1 MTQAPTP
8 QALDG
13 IRILDLSNYIA
24 GPFAAMLLADMGA
37 AVVKIENTN
46 GGDPFRKWGREPRMY
61 SPLFRSYNRNK
72 RSMTLNLRD
81 PEGKEIFLRMAA
93 EADIVVEN
101 FRPGVMDRL
110 ELGYER
116 LKELNSRLIYCGISA
131 FGQSGPY
138 RERPGFDTLGQ
149 CLSGVLSQII
159 DPRAPTPPG
168 LAFSDHL
175 GGMFAC
181 YGILTALMAR
191 ERSGKGQKVETSL
204 MEASMAFIGRSIL
217 QYFATGEV
225 PDVESRGRSAG
236 VYALLAGD
244 GLPFVI
250 HLSHLNKFFIS
261 LAQAIEHPELA
272 DDPRFRD
279 REDRLV
285 NYDELKALLQDIVK
299 TQPRQHWLEALSRHD
314 VANAPINRLDEV
326 FADPQV
332 QHLDRI
338 MELEHP
344 KHGPIH
350 TVKSGVNLS
359 DTPFQV
365 SALPPELGE
374 HTTEILRELGLSAER
389 IGELAEAGT
398 V

>member
-1 MTQAPTP
+1 MT

-13 IRILDLSNYIA
+13 VRILDLSNYIA

-46 GGDPFRKWGREPRMY
+46 GGDPFRKWGQEPRMY

-81 PEGKEIFLRMAA
+81 PEGKEIFLKMAG
-93 EADIVVEN
+93 EADVVIEN

-116 LKELNSRLIYCGISA
+116 LRDLNPRLIYCGISA

-149 CLSGVLSQII
+149 CLSGLLSQII
-159 DPRAPTPPG
+159 DPKAPAPPG

-175 GGMFAC
+175 GGLFAC
-181 YGILTALMAR
+181 YGILIALMAR
-191 ERSGKGQKVETSL
+191 EKSGKGQKVETSL
-204 MEASMAFIGRSIL
+204 MEASMAFIGRSII
-217 QYFATGEV
+217 QYFATGDV
-225 PDVESRGRSAG
+225 PDVESRGRTAG

-250 HLSHLNKFFIS
+250 HLSHLNKFFVS
-261 LAQAIEHPELA
+261 CAEAIGHPELA

-279 REDRLV
+279 REDRLA
-285 NYDELKALLQDIVK
+285 NYDELKALLQDIAS
-299 TQPRQHWLEALSRHD
+299 TRPRQHWLDALGKHD
-314 VANAPINRLDEV
+314 VAHAPINRLDEV
-326 FADPQV
+326 FEDPQV
-332 QHLDRI
+332 KHLDRI

-344 KHGPIH
+344 KHGTIH
-350 TVKSGVNLS
+350 TVRSGVNLS
-359 DTPFQV
+359 ETPFQV

-374 HTTEILRELGLSAER
+374 HTAEILRELGLSQER
-389 IGELAEAGT
+389 IDQLAEAGT
-398 V
+398 I

>member
-1 MTQAPTP
+1 MT

-37 AVVKIENTN
+37 AVVKIENTA
-46 GGDPFRKWGREPRMY
+46 GGDPFRKWAQEPRMY

-81 PEGKEIFLRMAA
+81 PEGKEIFLKMAG
-93 EADIVVEN
+93 EADVVIEN
-101 FRPGVMDRL
+101 YRPGVMDRL

-116 LKELNSRLIYCGISA
+116 LNDLNPRLVYCGISA
-131 FGQSGPY
+131 FGQTGPY

-149 CLSGVLSQII
+149 CLSGLLSQII
-159 DPRAPTPPG
+159 DPKAPAPPG

-175 GGMFAC
+175 GGLFAC
-181 YGILTALMAR
+181 YGILIALMAR
-191 ERSGKGQKVETSL
+191 EKTGKGQKVETSL

-217 QYFATGEV
+217 QYFATGDI
-225 PDVESRGRSAG
+225 PNVESRGRSAG

-250 HLSHLNKFFIS
+250 HLSHLNKFFVNC
-261 LAQAIEHPELA
+261 AEAIGHPELA

-285 NYDELKALLQDIVK
+285 NYDELKDLMQDIVG
-299 TQPRQHWLEALSRHD
+299 TRPRQHWLDALGKHD
-314 VANAPINRLDEV
+314 VAHAPINRLDEV
-326 FADPQV
+326 FEDPQV

-344 KHGPIH
+344 KHGTIH
-350 TVKSGVNLS
+350 TVRSGVNLS

-374 HTTEILRELGLSAER
+374 HTAEILQELGLSQER
-389 IGELAEAGT
+389 IDQLADAGT

>member
-1 MTQAPTP
+1 MA

-37 AVVKIENTN
+37 AVVKIENTS
-46 GGDPFRKWGREPRMY
+46 GGDPFRKWGQEPRMY

-93 EADIVVEN
+93 AADVVIEN
-101 FRPGVMDRL
+101 YRPGVMKRL

-116 LKELNSRLIYCGISA
+116 LNDLNPRLVYCGISA

-149 CLSGVLSQII
+149 CLSGLLSQII
-159 DPRAPTPPG
+159 DPKAPAPPG

-175 GGMFAC
+175 GGLFAC
-181 YGILTALMAR
+181 YGILIALMAR
-191 ERSGKGQKVETSL
+191 EKSGKGQKVETSL

-217 QYFATGEV
+217 QYFATGDI
-225 PDVESRGRSAG
+225 PNVESRGRSAG

-250 HLSHLNKFFIS
+250 HLSHLNKFFVS
-261 LAQAIEHPELA
+261 CAEAIGHPELA
-272 DDPRFRD
+272 EDPRFRD

-285 NYDELKALLQDIVK
+285 NYDELKDLMQDIVG
-299 TQPRQHWLEALSRHD
+299 TRPRQHWLDALGKHD
-314 VANAPINRLDEV
+314 VAHAPINRLDEV
-326 FADPQV
+326 FEDPQV
-332 QHLDRI
+332 KHLDRI

-344 KHGPIH
+344 KHGTIH

-374 HTTEILRELGLSAER
+374 HTAEILRELGLSQER
-389 IGELAEAGT
+389 IDQLEEAGT

>member
-1 MTQAPTP
+1 MI

-13 IRILDLSNYIA
+13 IRILDLSSYIA

-37 AVVKIENTN
+37 AVVKIENTS
-46 GGDPFRKWGREPRMY
+46 GGDPFRKWAREPRMY
-61 SPLFRSYNRNK
+61 SPLFRSYNRSK

-81 PEGKEIFLRMAA
+81 PAGKEIFLKMAA
-93 EADIVVEN
+93 EADVVIEN
-101 FRPGVMDRL
+101 YRPGVMDRL
-110 ELGYER
+110 DLGYDR
-116 LKELNSRLIYCGISA
+116 LNELNPRLVYCGISA
-131 FGQSGPY
+131 FGQTGPY

-149 CLSGVLSQII
+149 CLSGLLSQII
-159 DPRAPTPPG
+159 DPKTPQPPG

-175 GGMFAC
+175 GGLFAC
-181 YGILTALMAR
+181 YGILIALMAR
-191 ERSGKGQKVETSL
+191 EKTGKGQKVETSL
-204 MEASMAFIGRSIL
+204 MEASMAFIGRSII
-217 QYFATGEV
+217 QYFATGDV

-250 HLSHLNKFFIS
+250 HLSHLNKFFAS
-261 LAQAIEHPELA
+261 MAEALGHPELA

-285 NYDELKALLQDIVK
+285 NYDELKALLQEIVRTK
-299 TQPRQHWLEALSRHD
+299 PRQHWLDALGKHD
-314 VANAPINRLDEV
+314 VAHAPINRLDEV
-326 FADPQV
+326 FEDPQV
-332 QHLDRI
+332 KHLDRI

-344 KHGPIH
+344 RHGTIH
-350 TVKSGVNLS
+350 TVRSGVNLS

-374 HTTEILRELGLSAER
+374 HTTEILRELGLSEER
-389 IGELAEAGT
+389 IGQLTEAGT
-398 V
+398 I

>member
-1 MTQAPTP
+1 MA

-13 IRILDLSNYIA
+13 IRILDLSSYIA

-37 AVVKIENTN
+37 SVVKIENTG
-46 GGDPFRKWGREPRMY
+46 GGDPFRKWAREPRMY

-81 PEGKEIFLRMAA
+81 PEGKEIFLRMAE
-93 EADIVVEN
+93 EADVVIEN
-101 FRPGVMDRL
+101 YRPGVMDRL

-116 LKELNSRLIYCGISA
+116 LRDLNPRLVYCGISA
-131 FGQSGPY
+131 FGQTGPY

-149 CLSGVLSQII
+149 CLSGLLSQII
-159 DPRAPTPPG
+159 DPRAPQPPG

-181 YGILTALMAR
+181 YGVLTALMAR

-204 MEASMAFIGRSIL
+204 MEASMAFIGRSIT
-217 QYFATGEV
+217 QYFATGDV

-250 HLSHLNKFFIS
+250 HLSHLNKFFVS
-261 LAQAIEHPELA
+261 MAEALGHPELA
-272 DDPRFRD
+272 EDPRFKD

-285 NYDELKALLQDIVK
+285 NYDELKALLQEIAE
-299 TQPRQHWLEALSRHD
+299 TRPRQEWLDALSQHD
-314 VANAPINRLDEV
+314 VAHAPINRLDEV
-326 FADPQV
+326 FEDPQV
-332 QHLDRI
+332 KHLDRI
-338 MELEHP
+338 MEREHP
-344 KHGPIH
+344 THGPIQ
-350 TVKSGVNLS
+350 TVRSGVNLS
-359 DTPFQV
+359 DTPWQW

-374 HTTEILRELGLSAER
+374 HTAEVLRELGLSEER
-389 IGELAEAGT
+389 IAQLAEAGT

>member
-1 MTQAPTP
+1 MT

-13 IRILDLSNYIA
+13 VRILDLSSYIA

-46 GGDPFRKWGREPRMY
+46 GGDPFRKWGQEPRMY

-81 PEGKEIFLRMAA
+81 PEAKEIFLRMVG
-93 EADIVVEN
+93 EADVVVEN

-110 ELGYER
+110 ELGYDR
-116 LKELNSRLIYCGISA
+116 LSGLNPRLIYCGISA
-131 FGQSGPY
+131 FGQTGPY

-149 CLSGVLSQII
+149 CLSGLLSQII
-159 DPRAPTPPG
+159 DPKAPAPPG

-175 GGMFAC
+175 GGLFAC
-181 YGILTALMAR
+181 YGILIALMAR
-191 ERSGKGQKVETSL
+191 DKTGKGQKVETSL
-204 MEASMAFIGRSIL
+204 MEASMAFIGRSII
-217 QYFATGEV
+217 QYFATGDV
-225 PDVESRGRSAG
+225 PDVESRGRTAG

-250 HLSHLNKFFIS
+250 HLSHLNKFFVS
-261 LAQAIEHPELA
+261 CAEAIGHPELA

-279 REDRLV
+279 REDRLA
-285 NYDELKALLQDIVK
+285 NYDELKALLQDIVQTK
-299 TQPRQHWLEALSRHD
+299 PRQHWLDVLGKHD
-314 VANAPINRLDEV
+314 VAHAPINRLDEV
-326 FADPQV
+326 FEDPQV
-332 QHLDRI
+332 KHLDRI

-344 KHGPIH
+344 KHGTIH

-374 HTTEILRELGLSAER
+374 HTAEILGELGLSQER
-389 IGELAEAGT
+389 IDQLAEAGT
-398 V
+398 I

>member
-1 MTQAPTP
+1 MA

-13 IRILDLSNYIA
+13 IRILDLSSYIA

-46 GGDPFRKWGREPRMY
+46 GGDPFRKWAQEPRMY

-81 PEGKEIFLRMAA
+81 PEGKEIFLRMAKD
-93 EADIVVEN
+93 ADVVIEN
-101 FRPGVMDRL
+101 YRPGVMDRL

-116 LKELNSRLIYCGISA
+116 LKDLNPRLIYCGISA
-131 FGQSGPY
+131 FGQTGPY

-149 CLSGVLSQII
+149 CLSGLLSQII
-159 DPRAPTPPG
+159 DPRAPQPPG

-191 ERSGKGQKVETSL
+191 ERTGKGQKVETSL
-204 MEASMAFIGRSIL
+204 MEASMAFIGRSIT
-217 QYFATGEV
+217 QYFATGDV
-225 PDVESRGRSAG
+225 PNVESRGRSAG

-244 GLPFVI
+244 GLPFVV

-261 LAQAIEHPELA
+261 LTQAIGRPELA
-272 DDPRFRD
+272 EDPRFKD
-279 REDRLV
+279 REDRLT
-285 NYDELKALLQDIVK
+285 NYDELKALLQEIVSAK
-299 TQPRQHWLEALSRHD
+299 PRQHWLDALGKHD
-314 VANAPINRLDEV
+314 VAHAPINRLDEV
-326 FADPQV
+326 FQDPQV
-332 QHLDRI
+332 KHLDRI

-344 KHGPIH
+344 KHGPIQ
-350 TVKSGVNLS
+350 TVRSGVNLS
-359 DTPFQV
+359 DTPWQL

-374 HTTEILRELGLSAER
+374 HTAEILRELGLSKER
-389 IGELAEAGT
+389 IAQLAEAGT
-398 V
+398 T

>member
-1 MTQAPTP
+1 MA

-37 AVVKIENTN
+37 AVVKIENTA
-46 GGDPFRKWGREPRMY
+46 GGDPFRKWAQEPRMY

-81 PEGKEIFLRMAA
+81 PEGKEIFLKMAGQ
-93 EADIVVEN
+93 ADVVIEN
-101 FRPGVMDRL
+101 YRPGVMDRL

-116 LKELNSRLIYCGISA
+116 LNDLNPRLVYCGISA
-131 FGQSGPY
+131 FGQTGPY

-149 CLSGVLSQII
+149 CLSGLLSQII
-159 DPRAPTPPG
+159 DPKAPAPPG

-175 GGMFAC
+175 GGLFAC
-181 YGILTALMAR
+181 YGILIALMAR
-191 ERSGKGQKVETSL
+191 EKTGKGQKVETSL

-217 QYFATGEV
+217 QYFATGDI
-225 PDVESRGRSAG
+225 PNVESRGRSAG

-250 HLSHLNKFFIS
+250 HLSHLNKFFVS
-261 LAQAIEHPELA
+261 CAQAIGHPELA

-285 NYDELKALLQDIVK
+285 NYDELKDLMQDIVG
-299 TQPRQHWLEALSRHD
+299 TQPRQHWLDALGKHD
-314 VANAPINRLDEV
+314 VAHAPINRLDEV
-326 FADPQV
+326 FEDPQV
-332 QHLDRI
+332 KHLDRI

-344 KHGPIH
+344 KHGTIH
-350 TVKSGVNLS
+350 TVRSGVNLS

-374 HTTEILRELGLSAER
+374 HTAEILRELGLSQER
-389 IGELAEAGT
+389 IDQLAEAGT
-398 V
+398 T

>member
-1 MTQAPTP
+1 MA

-13 IRILDLSNYIA
+13 IRILDLGNYIA

-37 AVVKIENTN
+37 AVVKMENTG
-46 GGDPFRKWGREPRMY
+46 GGDPFRKWGQEPRMY

-81 PEGKEIFLRMAA
+81 PEGKEIFLKMAG
-93 EADIVVEN
+93 EADVVIEN

-116 LKELNSRLIYCGISA
+116 LRDLNPRLIYCGISA

-149 CLSGVLSQII
+149 CLSGLLSQII
-159 DPRAPTPPG
+159 DPKAPAPPG

-175 GGMFAC
+175 GGLFAC
-181 YGILTALMAR
+181 YGILIALMAR
-191 ERSGKGQKVETSL
+191 EKSGKGQKVETSL
-204 MEASMAFIGRSIL
+204 MEASMAFIGRSII
-217 QYFATGEV
+217 QYFATGDV
-225 PDVESRGRSAG
+225 PDVESRGRTAG

-250 HLSHLNKFFIS
+250 HLSHLNKFFVS
-261 LAQAIEHPELA
+261 CAEAIGHPELA

-279 REDRLV
+279 REDRLA
-285 NYDELKALLQDIVK
+285 NYDELKALLQDIAS
-299 TQPRQHWLEALSRHD
+299 TRPRQHWLDALGKHD
-314 VANAPINRLDEV
+314 VAHAPINRLDEV
-326 FADPQV
+326 FEDPQV
-332 QHLDRI
+332 KHLDRI

-344 KHGPIH
+344 KHGTIH
-350 TVKSGVNLS
+350 TVRSGVNLS
-359 DTPFQV
+359 ETPFRV

-374 HTTEILRELGLSAER
+374 HTAEILRELGLSQER
-389 IGELAEAGT
+389 IEQLEKGGT

>member
-1 MTQAPTP
+1 MA

-13 IRILDLSNYIA
+13 IRILDLGNYIA

-37 AVVKIENTN
+37 AVVKIENTG
-46 GGDPFRKWGREPRMY
+46 GGDPFRKWGQEPRMY

-81 PEGKEIFLRMAA
+81 PEGKEIFLKMAG
-93 EADIVVEN
+93 EADVVIEN

-116 LKELNSRLIYCGISA
+116 LRDLNPRLIYCGISA

-149 CLSGVLSQII
+149 CLSGLLSQII
-159 DPRAPTPPG
+159 DPKAPAPPG

-175 GGMFAC
+175 GGLFAC
-181 YGILTALMAR
+181 YGILIALMAR
-191 ERSGKGQKVETSL
+191 EKSGKGQKVETSL
-204 MEASMAFIGRSIL
+204 MEASMAFIGRSII
-217 QYFATGEV
+217 QYFATGDV
-225 PDVESRGRSAG
+225 PDVESRGRTAG

-250 HLSHLNKFFIS
+250 HLSHLNKFFVS
-261 LAQAIEHPELA
+261 CAEAIGHPELA

-279 REDRLV
+279 REDRLA
-285 NYDELKALLQDIVK
+285 NYDELKALLQDIAS
-299 TQPRQHWLEALSRHD
+299 TRPRQHWLDALGKHD
-314 VANAPINRLDEV
+314 VAHAPINRLDEV
-326 FADPQV
+326 FEDPQV
-332 QHLDRI
+332 KHLDRI

-344 KHGPIH
+344 KHGTIH

-374 HTTEILRELGLSAER
+374 HTAEILRELGLSQER
-389 IGELAEAGT
+389 IDQLAEAGT
-398 V
+398 I

>member
-1 MTQAPTP
+1 MA

-37 AVVKIENTN
+37 AVVKIENTA
-46 GGDPFRKWGREPRMY
+46 GGDPFRKWAQEPRMY

-81 PEGKEIFLRMAA
+81 PEGKEIFLKMAG
-93 EADIVVEN
+93 EADVVIEN
-101 FRPGVMDRL
+101 YRPGVMDRL

-116 LKELNSRLIYCGISA
+116 LNDLNPRLVYCGISA
-131 FGQSGPY
+131 FGQTGPY

-149 CLSGVLSQII
+149 CLSGLLSQII
-159 DPRAPTPPG
+159 DPKAPAPPG

-175 GGMFAC
+175 GGLFAC
-181 YGILTALMAR
+181 YGILIALMAR
-191 ERSGKGQKVETSL
+191 EKTGKGQKVETSL
-204 MEASMAFIGRSIL
+204 MEASMAFIGRSIT
-217 QYFATGEV
+217 QYFATGDI

-250 HLSHLNKFFIS
+250 HLSHLNKFFVS
-261 LAQAIEHPELA
+261 CAEAIGHPELA

-285 NYDELKALLQDIVK
+285 NYDELKDLMQDIVG
-299 TQPRQHWLEALSRHD
+299 TQPRQHWLDALGKHD
-314 VANAPINRLDEV
+314 VAHAPINRLDEV
-326 FADPQV
+326 FEDPQV
-332 QHLDRI
+332 KHLDRI

-344 KHGPIH
+344 KHGTIH
-350 TVKSGVNLS
+350 TVRSGVNLS

-374 HTTEILRELGLSAER
+374 HTAEILRELGLSQER
-389 IGELAEAGT
+389 IDQLADAGT
-398 V
+398 T

>member
-1 MTQAPTP
+1 MA

-72 RSMTLNLRD
+72 RAMTLNLRHA
-81 PEGKEIFLRMAA
+81 EGKEVFLRMVE
-93 EADIVVEN
+93 EADVVIEN
-101 FRPGVMDRL
+101 YRPGVMDRL

-116 LKELNSRLIYCGISA
+116 LSQLNPRLIYCGISA
-131 FGQSGPY
+131 FGQTGPY
-138 RERPGFDTLGQ
+138 REKPGFDTLGQ
-149 CLSGVLSQII
+149 CLSGLLSQII
-159 DPRAPTPPG
+159 DPQKPAPPG

-181 YGILTALMAR
+181 YGVLTALMAR
-191 ERSGKGQKVETSL
+191 EKTGKGQKVETSL
-204 MEASMAFIGRSIL
+204 MEASMAFIGRSII
-217 QYFATGEV
+217 QYFATGDI
-225 PDVESRGRSAG
+225 PNVESRGRSAG

-244 GLPFVI
+244 DLPFVV
-250 HLSHLNKFFIS
+250 HLSHLNKFFVG
-261 LAQAIEHPELA
+261 LTRAIERPELA
-272 DDPRFRD
+272 DDPRFR
-279 REDRLV
+279 EHQDRLT
-285 NYDELKALLQDIVK
+285 NYDDLKALLQETVRAK
-299 TQPRQHWLEALSRHD
+299 PRAHWLEALSRND

-338 MELEHP
+338 MELRHP
-344 KHGPIH
+344 RHGKMH
-350 TVKSGVNLS
+350 TVRSGVNLS
-359 DTPFQV
+359 ETPARV

-374 HTTEILRELGLSAER
+374 HTAEVLRELGYSQER
-389 IGELAEAGT
+389 IDQLAEAGT
-398 V
+398 T

>member
-1 MTQAPTP
+1 MA

-13 IRILDLSNYIA
+13 IRILDLGNYIA

-37 AVVKIENTN
+37 AVVKMENTG
-46 GGDPFRKWGREPRMY
+46 GGDPFRKWGQEPRMY

-81 PEGKEIFLRMAA
+81 PEGKEIFLKMAG
-93 EADIVVEN
+93 EADVVIEN

-116 LKELNSRLIYCGISA
+116 LKDLNPRLIYCGISA

-149 CLSGVLSQII
+149 CLSGLLSQII
-159 DPRAPTPPG
+159 DPKAPAPPG

-175 GGMFAC
+175 GGLFAC
-181 YGILTALMAR
+181 YGILIALMAR
-191 ERSGKGQKVETSL
+191 EKSGKGQKVETSL
-204 MEASMAFIGRSIL
+204 MEASMAFIGRSII
-217 QYFATGEV
+217 QYFATGDV
-225 PDVESRGRSAG
+225 PDVESRGRTAG

-250 HLSHLNKFFIS
+250 HLSHLNKFFVS
-261 LAQAIEHPELA
+261 CAEAIGHPELA

-279 REDRLV
+279 REDRLA
-285 NYDELKALLQDIVK
+285 NYDELKALLQDIAS
-299 TQPRQHWLEALSRHD
+299 TRPRQHWLDALGKHD
-314 VANAPINRLDEV
+314 VAHAPINRLDEV
-326 FADPQV
+326 FEDPQV
-332 QHLDRI
+332 KHLDRI

-344 KHGPIH
+344 KHGTIH
-350 TVKSGVNLS
+350 TVRSGVNLS
-359 DTPFQV
+359 ETPFRV

-374 HTTEILRELGLSAER
+374 HTAEILRELGLSQER
-389 IGELAEAGT
+389 IEQLEKGGT

>member
-1 MTQAPTP
+1 MA

-13 IRILDLSNYIA
+13 IRILDLSSYIA

-37 AVVKIENTN
+37 SVVKIENTA
-46 GGDPFRKWGREPRMY
+46 GGDPFRKWAQEPRMY

-81 PEGKEIFLRMAA
+81 PEGKKIFLRMAE
-93 EADIVVEN
+93 EADVVIEN
-101 FRPGVMDRL
+101 YRPGVMDRL

-116 LKELNSRLIYCGISA
+116 LKDLNPRLVYCGISA
-131 FGQSGPY
+131 FGQTGPY

-149 CLSGVLSQII
+149 CLSGLLSQII
-159 DPRAPTPPG
+159 DPRAPQPPG

-181 YGILTALMAR
+181 YGVLIALMAR
-191 ERSGKGQKVETSL
+191 EKSGKGQKVETSL
-204 MEASMAFIGRSIL
+204 MEASMAFIGRSIT
-217 QYFATGEV
+217 QYFATGDV

-250 HLSHLNKFFIS
+250 HLSHLNKFYVS
-261 LAQAIEHPELA
+261 MVEALGHPELA
-272 DDPRFRD
+272 DDPRFAD

-285 NYDELKALLQDIVK
+285 NYDELKALLQEIVGAK
-299 TQPRQHWLEALSRHD
+299 PRQHWLDALGKHD
-314 VANAPINRLDEV
+314 VAHAPINRLDEV
-326 FADPQV
+326 FEDPQV
-332 QHLDRI
+332 KHLDRI
-338 MELEHP
+338 MEREHP
-344 KHGPIH
+344 KHGPIQ
-350 TVKSGVNLS
+350 TVRGGVNLS
-359 DTPFQV
+359 DTPWQW

-374 HTTEILRELGLSAER
+374 HTAEILRELGLSEER
-389 IGELAEAGT
+389 IGQLAEAGA

>member
-1 MTQAPTP
+1 MA

-37 AVVKIENTN
+37 AVVKIENTA
-46 GGDPFRKWGREPRMY
+46 GGDPFRKWAQEPRMY

-81 PEGKEIFLRMAA
+81 PEGKEIFLKMAG
-93 EADIVVEN
+93 EADVVIEN
-101 FRPGVMDRL
+101 YRPGVMDRL

-116 LKELNSRLIYCGISA
+116 LNDLNPRLVYCGISA
-131 FGQSGPY
+131 FGQTGPY

-149 CLSGVLSQII
+149 CLSGLLSQII
-159 DPRAPTPPG
+159 DPKAPAPPG

-175 GGMFAC
+175 GGLFAC
-181 YGILTALMAR
+181 YGILIALMAR
-191 ERSGKGQKVETSL
+191 EKTGKGQKVETSL

-217 QYFATGEV
+217 QYFATGDI
-225 PDVESRGRSAG
+225 PNVESRGRSAG

-250 HLSHLNKFFIS
+250 HLSHLNKFFVS
-261 LAQAIEHPELA
+261 CAEAIGHPELA

-285 NYDELKALLQDIVK
+285 NYDELKDLMQDIVG
-299 TQPRQHWLEALSRHD
+299 TQPRQHWLDALGKHD
-314 VANAPINRLDEV
+314 VAHAPINRLDEV
-326 FADPQV
+326 FEDPQV
-332 QHLDRI
+332 KHLDRI

-344 KHGPIH
+344 KHGTIH
-350 TVKSGVNLS
+350 TVRSGVNLS

-374 HTTEILRELGLSAER
+374 HTAEILQELGLSQER
-389 IGELAEAGT
+389 IDQLADAGT

>member
-1 MTQAPTP
+1 MA

-13 IRILDLSNYIA
+13 IRILDLSSYIA

-37 AVVKIENTN
+37 AVVKIENTG
-46 GGDPFRKWGREPRMY
+46 GGDPFRKWGQEPRMY

-81 PEGKEIFLRMAA
+81 PEGKEIFLKMAA
-93 EADIVVEN
+93 EADVVIEN
-101 FRPGVMDRL
+101 YRPGVMDRL

-116 LKELNSRLIYCGISA
+116 LNDLNPRLVYCGISA

-149 CLSGVLSQII
+149 CLSGLLSQII
-159 DPRAPTPPG
+159 DPRAPQPPG

-181 YGILTALMAR
+181 YGILIALMAR

-204 MEASMAFIGRSIL
+204 MEASMAFIGRSII
-217 QYFATGEV
+217 QYFATGDV
-225 PDVESRGRSAG
+225 PNVESRGRSAG

-250 HLSHLNKFFIS
+250 HLSHLDKFFVS
-261 LAQAIEHPELA
+261 MAEAIGHPELA
-272 DDPRFRD
+272 EDPRFKD
-279 REDRLV
+279 REDRLA
-285 NYDELKALLQDIVK
+285 NYDELKALLQEIVG
-299 TQPRQHWLEALSRHD
+299 TRPRQHWLDALGKHD
-314 VANAPINRLDEV
+314 VAHAPINRLDEV
-326 FADPQV
+326 FEDPQV
-332 QHLDRI
+332 KHLDRI

-344 KHGPIH
+344 KHGTIH
-350 TVKSGVNLS
+350 TVRSGVNLS
-359 DTPFQV
+359 ETPFRV

-374 HTTEILRELGLSAER
+374 HTAEILRELGFSEER
-389 IGELAEAGT
+389 IGQLGEAGT

>member
-1 MTQAPTP
+1 MA

-37 AVVKIENTN
+37 AVVKIENTA
-46 GGDPFRKWGREPRMY
+46 GGDPFRKWAQEPRMY

-81 PEGKEIFLRMAA
+81 PEGKEIFLKMAG
-93 EADIVVEN
+93 EADVVIEN
-101 FRPGVMDRL
+101 YRPGVMDRL

-116 LKELNSRLIYCGISA
+116 LNDLNPRLVYCGISA
-131 FGQSGPY
+131 FGQTGPY

-149 CLSGVLSQII
+149 CLSGLLSQII
-159 DPRAPTPPG
+159 DPKAPAPPG

-175 GGMFAC
+175 GGLFAC
-181 YGILTALMAR
+181 YGILIALMAR
-191 ERSGKGQKVETSL
+191 EKTGKGQKVETSL

-217 QYFATGEV
+217 QYFATGDI
-225 PDVESRGRSAG
+225 PNVESRGRSAG

-250 HLSHLNKFFIS
+250 HLSHLNKFFVS
-261 LAQAIEHPELA
+261 CAEAIGHPELA

-285 NYDELKALLQDIVK
+285 NYDELKDLMQDIVG
-299 TQPRQHWLEALSRHD
+299 TRPRQHWLDALGKHD
-314 VANAPINRLDEV
+314 VAHAPINRLDEV
-326 FADPQV
+326 FEDPQV
-332 QHLDRI
+332 KHLDRI

-344 KHGPIH
+344 KHGTIH
-350 TVKSGVNLS
+350 TVRSGVNLS

-374 HTTEILRELGLSAER
+374 HTAEILRELGLSQER
-389 IGELAEAGT
+389 IDQLAEAGT
-398 V
+398 T

>member
-1 MTQAPTP
+1 MA

-13 IRILDLSNYIA
+13 IRILDLSSYIA

-37 AVVKIENTN
+37 AVVKIENTG
-46 GGDPFRKWGREPRMY
+46 GGDPFRKWGQEPRMY

-81 PEGKEIFLRMAA
+81 PEGKEIFLKMAA
-93 EADIVVEN
+93 GADVVIEN
-101 FRPGVMDRL
+101 YRPGVMDRL

-116 LKELNSRLIYCGISA
+116 LNDLNPRLVYCGISA

-149 CLSGVLSQII
+149 CLSGLLSQII
-159 DPRAPTPPG
+159 DPRAPQPPG

-181 YGILTALMAR
+181 YGILIALMAR
-191 ERSGKGQKVETSL
+191 EKSGKGQKVETSL
-204 MEASMAFIGRSIL
+204 MEASMAFIGRSII
-217 QYFATGEV
+217 QYFATGDV
-225 PDVESRGRSAG
+225 PNVESRGRSAG

-250 HLSHLNKFFIS
+250 HLSHLNKFFVS
-261 LAQAIEHPELA
+261 MAEALGHPELA
-272 DDPRFRD
+272 EDSRFKD
-279 REDRLV
+279 REDRLA
-285 NYDELKALLQDIVK
+285 NYDELKALLQEIVSAE
-299 TQPRQHWLEALSRHD
+299 PRQHWLDALGEHD
-314 VANAPINRLDEV
+314 VAHAPINRLDEV
-326 FADPQV
+326 FEDPQV
-332 QHLDRI
+332 KHLDRI

-344 KHGPIH
+344 KHGTIH
-350 TVKSGVNLS
+350 TVRSGVNLS
-359 DTPFQV
+359 ETPFRV

-374 HTTEILRELGLSAER
+374 HTAEILRELGFSEER
-389 IGELAEAGT
+389 IGQLGEAGT

>member
-1 MTQAPTP
+1 MA

-37 AVVKIENTN
+37 AVVKIENTG
-46 GGDPFRKWGREPRMY
+46 GGDPFRKWGQEPRMY

-81 PEGKEIFLRMAA
+81 PEGKEIFLKMAG
-93 EADIVVEN
+93 EADIVIEN

-116 LKELNSRLIYCGISA
+116 LKDLNPRLIYCGISA

-149 CLSGVLSQII
+149 CLSGLLSQII
-159 DPRAPTPPG
+159 DPKAPAPPG

-175 GGMFAC
+175 GGLFAC
-181 YGILTALMAR
+181 YGILIALMAR
-191 ERSGKGQKVETSL
+191 EKSGKGQKVETSL
-204 MEASMAFIGRSIL
+204 MEASMAFIGRSII
-217 QYFATGEV
+217 QYFATGDV
-225 PDVESRGRSAG
+225 PDVASRGRSAG

-244 GLPFVI
+244 ELPFVI
-250 HLSHLNKFFIS
+250 HLSHLNKFFVS
-261 LAQAIEHPELA
+261 CAEAIGHPELA

-279 REDRLV
+279 REDRLA
-285 NYDELKALLQDIVK
+285 NYDELKALLQDIVS
-299 TQPRQHWLEALSRHD
+299 TRPRQHWLDALGKHD
-314 VANAPINRLDEV
+314 VAHAPINRLDEV
-326 FADPQV
+326 FEDPQV
-332 QHLDRI
+332 KHLDQI

-344 KHGPIH
+344 KHGTIH
-350 TVKSGVNLS
+350 TVRSGVNLS
-359 DTPFQV
+359 DTPFRV

-374 HTTEILRELGLSAER
+374 HTAEILRELGLSQER
-389 IGELAEAGT
+389 IDQLAEAGT
-398 V
+398 I

>member
-1 MTQAPTP
+1 MT

-13 IRILDLSNYIA
+13 VRILDLSSYIA

-46 GGDPFRKWGREPRMY
+46 GGDPFRKWGQEPRMY

-81 PEGKEIFLRMAA
+81 PEAKEIFLRMVG
-93 EADIVVEN
+93 EADVVVEN

-110 ELGYER
+110 ELGYDR
-116 LKELNSRLIYCGISA
+116 LSGLNPRLIYCGISA
-131 FGQSGPY
+131 FGQTGPY

-149 CLSGVLSQII
+149 CLSGLLSQII
-159 DPRAPTPPG
+159 DPKAPAPPG

-175 GGMFAC
+175 GGLFAC
-181 YGILTALMAR
+181 YGILIALMAR
-191 ERSGKGQKVETSL
+191 DKTGKGQKVETSL
-204 MEASMAFIGRSIL
+204 MEASMAFIGRSII
-217 QYFATGEV
+217 QYFATGDV
-225 PDVESRGRSAG
+225 PDVESRGRTAG

-250 HLSHLNKFFIS
+250 HLSHLNKFFVS
-261 LAQAIEHPELA
+261 CAEAIGHPELA

-279 REDRLV
+279 REDRLA
-285 NYDELKALLQDIVK
+285 NYDELKALLQDIVQTK
-299 TQPRQHWLEALSRHD
+299 PRQHWLDVLGKHD
-314 VANAPINRLDEV
+314 VAHAPINRLDEV
-326 FADPQV
+326 FEDPQV
-332 QHLDRI
+332 KHLDRI

-344 KHGPIH
+344 KHGTIH

-374 HTTEILRELGLSAER
+374 HTAEILGELGLSQER
-389 IGELAEAGT
+389 IDQLAEAGT
-398 V
+398 T

>member
-1 MTQAPTP
+1 MA

-37 AVVKIENTN
+37 AVVKIENTG
-46 GGDPFRKWGREPRMY
+46 GGDPFRKWGQEPRMY

-81 PEGKEIFLRMAA
+81 PEGKEIFLKMAG
-93 EADIVVEN
+93 EADIVIEN

-116 LKELNSRLIYCGISA
+116 LKDLNPRLIYCGISA

-149 CLSGVLSQII
+149 CLSGLLSQII
-159 DPRAPTPPG
+159 DPKAPAPPG

-175 GGMFAC
+175 GGLFAC
-181 YGILTALMAR
+181 YGILIALMAR
-191 ERSGKGQKVETSL
+191 EKSGKGQKVETSL
-204 MEASMAFIGRSIL
+204 MEASMAFIGRSII
-217 QYFATGEV
+217 QYFATGDV
-225 PDVESRGRSAG
+225 PDVESRGRTAG

-250 HLSHLNKFFIS
+250 HLSHLNKFFVS
-261 LAQAIEHPELA
+261 CAEAIGHPELA

-279 REDRLV
+279 REDRLA
-285 NYDELKALLQDIVK
+285 NYDELKALLQDIAS
-299 TQPRQHWLEALSRHD
+299 TRPRQHWLDALGKHD
-314 VANAPINRLDEV
+314 VAHAPINRLDEV
-326 FADPQV
+326 FEDPQV
-332 QHLDRI
+332 KHLDRI

-344 KHGPIH
+344 KHGTIH
-350 TVKSGVNLS
+350 TVRSGVNLS
-359 DTPFQV
+359 DTPFRV

-374 HTTEILRELGLSAER
+374 HTAEILRELGLSQER
-389 IGELAEAGT
+389 IEQLEKGGT

>member
-1 MTQAPTP
+1 MA

-13 IRILDLSNYIA
+13 IRILDLGNYIA

-37 AVVKIENTN
+37 AVVKMENTG
-46 GGDPFRKWGREPRMY
+46 GGDPFRKWGQEPRMY

-81 PEGKEIFLRMAA
+81 PEGKEIFLKMAG
-93 EADIVVEN
+93 EADVVIEN

-116 LKELNSRLIYCGISA
+116 LRDLNPRLIYCGISA

-149 CLSGVLSQII
+149 CLSGLLSQII
-159 DPRAPTPPG
+159 DPKAPAPPG

-175 GGMFAC
+175 GGLFAC
-181 YGILTALMAR
+181 YGILIALMAR
-191 ERSGKGQKVETSL
+191 EKSGKGQKVETSL
-204 MEASMAFIGRSIL
+204 MEASMAFIGRSII
-217 QYFATGEV
+217 QYFATGDV
-225 PDVESRGRSAG
+225 PDVESRGRTAG

-250 HLSHLNKFFIS
+250 HLSHLNKFFVS
-261 LAQAIEHPELA
+261 CAEAIGHPELA

-279 REDRLV
+279 REDRLA
-285 NYDELKALLQDIVK
+285 NYDELKALLQDIVRTK
-299 TQPRQHWLEALSRHD
+299 PRQHWLDALGKHD
-314 VANAPINRLDEV
+314 VAHAPINRLDEV
-326 FADPQV
+326 FEDPQV
-332 QHLDRI
+332 KHLDRI

-344 KHGPIH
+344 KHGTIH
-350 TVKSGVNLS
+350 TVRSGVNLS
-359 DTPFQV
+359 ETPFRV

-374 HTTEILRELGLSAER
+374 HTAEILRELGLSQER
-389 IGELAEAGT
+389 IEQLEKGGT

>member
-1 MTQAPTP
+1 MA

-37 AVVKIENTN
+37 AVVKIENTA
-46 GGDPFRKWGREPRMY
+46 GGDPFRKWAQEPRMY

-81 PEGKEIFLRMAA
+81 PEGKEIFLKMAG
-93 EADIVVEN
+93 EADVVIEN
-101 FRPGVMDRL
+101 YRPGVMDRL

-116 LKELNSRLIYCGISA
+116 LNDLNPRLVYCGISA
-131 FGQSGPY
+131 FGQTGPY

-149 CLSGVLSQII
+149 CLSGLLSQII
-159 DPRAPTPPG
+159 DPKAPAPPG

-175 GGMFAC
+175 GGLFAC
-181 YGILTALMAR
+181 YGILIALMAR
-191 ERSGKGQKVETSL
+191 EKTGKGQKVETSL

-217 QYFATGEV
+217 QYFATGDI
-225 PDVESRGRSAG
+225 PNVESRGRSAG

-250 HLSHLNKFFIS
+250 HLSHLNKFFVS
-261 LAQAIEHPELA
+261 CAQAIGHPELA

-285 NYDELKALLQDIVK
+285 NYDELKDLMQDIVG
-299 TQPRQHWLEALSRHD
+299 TQPRQHWLDALDKHD
-314 VANAPINRLDEV
+314 VAHAPINRLDEV
-326 FADPQV
+326 FEDPQV
-332 QHLDRI
+332 KHLDRI

-344 KHGPIH
+344 KHGTIH
-350 TVKSGVNLS
+350 TVRSGVNLS

-374 HTTEILRELGLSAER
+374 HTAEILRELGLSQER
-389 IGELAEAGT
+389 IDQLAEAGT
-398 V
+398 T